1 MIDFE
6 LILGLIEIITSLI
19 IIIAFIVI
27 LLKDK
32 KWWGLLIILFIGIIG
47 YLLNEFESWFE
58 DFLNEGFNGV
68 SWQMIGVFFALVV
81 ILMIIDIPIKADALC
96 KDKLQKRKYIQ
107 EQVKKILFLIL
118 GGLLIL
124 GVIVGICSIK

>member
-1 MIDFE
+1 MNFE
-6 LILGLIEIITSLI
+6 LILGSINMIISLI
-19 IIIAFIVI
+19 LIILFIVI

-32 KWWGLLIILFIGIIG
+32 KWWGLLIILFIGFCG

-68 SWQMIGVFFALVV
+68 SWQIIGLFFALIV
-81 ILMIIDIPIKADALC
+81 ISMIIDISIKADALC
-96 KDKLQKRKYIQ
+96 KDKLQKKKYIY
-107 EQVKKILFLIL
+107 EQIKNMLILIL

-124 GVIVGICSIK
+124 GTIVGICFIK